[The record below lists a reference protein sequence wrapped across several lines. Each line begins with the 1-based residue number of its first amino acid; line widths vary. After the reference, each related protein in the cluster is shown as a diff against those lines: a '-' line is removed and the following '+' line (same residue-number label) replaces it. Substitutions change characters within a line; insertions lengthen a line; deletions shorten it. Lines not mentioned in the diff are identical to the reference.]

1 MDWQAAR
8 NLAAARTEL
17 QTITSVPFWVVNIT
31 ENSLTVEV
39 GSGRRHPISRV
50 NLEKAVQLL
59 RQGETLAGPGD
70 YRRKV
75 ADDRPAYAWAI
86 LRELGYLA

>member
-1 MDWQAAR
+1 MDWQAIR
-8 NLAAARTEL
+8 RLAAAQSEILTKTE
-17 QTITSVPFWVVNIT
+17 VPFRVVEAT
-31 ENSLTVEV
+31 EGSLVIEV
-39 GSGRRHPISRV
+39 SSGRQHTVSRV
-50 NLEKAVQLL
+50 NLEKAVALL
-59 RQGETLAGPGD
+59 RRGETLAGPSD